1 MKEKTTNYEEKE
13 LRAPSGWAVL
23 FLTIILYLAAIGL
36 LIFCAVNID
45 EYSFSGCRKAASR
58 EFRTRKFPSRP

>member
-36 LIFCAVNID
+36 LIFCAVKLT
-45 EYSFSGCRKAASR
+45 STA
-58 EFRTRKFPSRP
+58 FPGTTPE

>member
-23 FLTIILYLAAIGL
+23 FLTIILYLGRSVCL
-36 LIFCAVNID
+36 
-45 EYSFSGCRKAASR
+45 YSAQ
-58 EFRTRKFPSRP
+58 